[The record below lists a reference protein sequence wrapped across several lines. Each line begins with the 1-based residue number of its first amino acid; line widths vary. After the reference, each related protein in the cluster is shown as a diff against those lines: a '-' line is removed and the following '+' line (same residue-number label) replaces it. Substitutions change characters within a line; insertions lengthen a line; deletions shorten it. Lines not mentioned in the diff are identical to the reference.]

1 MDYIKLIAQISSDDD
16 KEQVQETARYY
27 DNSGAD
33 ELYYYDGQSFKEG
46 KEEDIKTM
54 QTICRSADIP
64 FNVCAKVKRFEDIKK
79 MIYAGAKRVF
89 VKTEGQE
96 NLDAVKEASE
106 RFGADRIY
114 LYLEMDALAAA
125 SAKEDAAEAGADPAE
140 QPGNG
145 TLSLPERCLLR
156 ARKAVEEEGFGGIV
170 LAGDFMENVY
180 VQTADFLKVKLNV
193 PVFIIAETGDEAAA
207 ADLLKMS
214 MAEGMIFACTSEKR
228 LDFMAV
234 KQYLKAQKLPVNTFE
249 SAISF
254 EDFKLNSDGMI
265 PVITQDYKT
274 GEVLMLAY
282 MTKESFEKTIATGKM
297 TYFSRSR
304 QELWTKGD
312 TSGHYQYVK
321 SLTLD
326 CDNDTILAK
335 VAQIGAACHTGSR
348 TCFFKEL
355 VRKEYD
361 DRNPLAVFEDV
372 FATIL
377 DRKEHPKEG
386 SYTNYL
392 FDKGIDKILKKVGEE
407 ATEIVIA
414 SKNPDV
420 EELKYEIC
428 DFLYHMMVLMAD
440 RGVTWKEITDELA
453 QRH

>member
-33 ELYYYDGQSFKEG
+33 ELYYYDEQSFKEG

-125 SAKEDAAEAGADPAE
+125 SVKEEAAEAGADPAE
-140 QPGNG
+140 QPENG

-414 SKNPDV
+414 SKNPDA